1 MRKVI
6 TLLLVVMFMG
16 CGTPAFAQDSTVD
29 CDCKKGGLGL
39 KIGNFVV
46 GFGVKNY
53 NTLLGCNKN
62 IGIGIVLGGE
72 TSGFI
77 MGFGFDTGVIGLGMA
92 FRGPEETTSMGFGI
106 GYDYGDCRMVWP
118 YEE

>member
-1 MRKVI
+1 MKRILAV
-6 TLLLVVMFMG
+6 LFLLVSIGLGPLAYGADETF
-16 CGTPAFAQDSTVD
+16 D

-53 NTLLGCNKN
+53 NTVLGCNHN
-62 IGIGIVLGGE
+62 VGLVLGLGGE
-72 TSGFI
+72 KGGIFFGAGYDQGVV
-77 MGFGFDTGVIGLGMA
+77 GFGFA
-92 FRGPEETTSMGFGI
+92 FRGPETTTSMGFGV

>member
-1 MRKVI
+1 MKRILAVFF
-6 TLLLVVMFMG
+6 LLVFIG
-16 CGTPAFAQDSTVD
+16 LGPLAYGADETCD

-39 KIGNFVV
+39 KIGNFVL

-53 NTLLGCNKN
+53 NTVLGCNRN
-62 IGIGIVLGGE
+62 IGVVFGLGGE
-72 TSGFI
+72 TGGVFFGCGYDQGVV
-77 MGFGFDTGVIGLGMA
+77 GFGLA
-92 FRGPEETTSMGFGI
+92 FRGPESTTSMGFGV